1 MRNYYIVING
11 VSNPYQEDTDDF
23 IFMAFRTEE
32 FADKVAENLNHNYG
46 IEFTFH
52 VTHMKPQDY
61 LEDTY
66 TELHKELLDCV
77 YKSIMGAIDAADEA
91 LAKDRPYLR
100 VVK

>member
-32 FADKVAENLNHNYG
+32 FADKVAEQLNHDYSD
-46 IEFTFH
+46 EFTFH
-52 VTHMKPQDY
+52 VTDNKPLDY

-66 TELHKELLDCV
+66 TELHKELTENV
-77 YKSIMGAIDAADEA
+77 YKHIMGAIDGADRE
-91 LAKDRPYLR
+91 LAKQKPYLR